1 MPGSL
6 GPAGI
11 LGKSGADHYP
21 VPACRPGPA
30 GRRSRGP
37 VPFARSRGRR
47 PGALLGA
54 WSAVCARPG
63 RVSEMKQEIVVAY
76 DGTRQSRAAIEWAA
90 AECRARHRAGVTVCH
105 VWDGADPER
114 AEAVA
119 AEERRLAGLRLF
131 EGVRLAERLLPGREV
146 RPVLVRGD
154 PRDTLVGLSGNAAML
169 VLGRRSVGGLAR
181 LAGLLHGS
189 VSAYAAAHAACPVVV
204 VGAPASGP
212 PAGGVV
218 AGIDAVPEAGPE
230 AESVLRFAVEVARGR
245 SLPLTA
251 VYATRGRAAEG
262 ERALARIVEPWRLR
276 CRARLAIE
284 TRVVQG
290 PALPALAACAR
301 ERWLLVVGAH
311 RTGARWL
318 GSVGQG
324 LLRRAPCPVAVV
336 PPGPAW
342 PITCDIPTF

>member
-1 MPGSL
+1 
-6 GPAGI
+6 
-11 LGKSGADHYP
+11 
-21 VPACRPGPA
+21 
-30 GRRSRGP
+30 
-37 VPFARSRGRR
+37 
-47 PGALLGA
+47 
-54 WSAVCARPG
+54 
-63 RVSEMKQEIVVAY
+63 MKQEIVVAY
-76 DGTRQSRAAIEWAA
+76 DGTRQSRAAVEWAA
-90 AECRARHRAGVTVCH
+90 AECRARRRAGVTVCH

-169 VLGRRSVGGLAR
+169 VLGRRSAGGLAR

-189 VSAYAAAHAACPVVV
+189 VSAYAAAHAVCPVVV
-204 VGAPASGP
+204 VGAPGSAP

-218 AGIDAVPEAGPE
+218 AAIDVGSDVGAGVGIGMGVGMGAAPEAGAE
-230 AESVLRFAVEVARGR
+230 ADAVLRFAVEVARGR
-245 SLPLTA
+245 SLPLTV

-262 ERALARIVEPWRLR
+262 ERALARRVEPWRLR

-284 TRVVQG
+284 TRVAEG

-301 ERWLLVVGAH
+301 EAWLLVVGAH
-311 RTGARWL
+311 RTGAGLL
-318 GSVGQG
+318 GPVGQG

-336 PPGPAW
+336 HPGPAW